1 MSLEV
6 QQARPV
12 AADDAA
18 KDVIQLLRDEERALG
33 LEGALLYYGYP
44 RYRDD
49 EDQLVASQILLASPE
64 HGVLVIGTLNTSG
77 RSTEELQ
84 TVASETE
91 AYLAMV
97 NAKFLANRA
106 LRANPRTLALPLEAL
121 IYAPLLDEAI
131 PVLGDLRCIRTHA
144 ELRTQLGSRSEL
156 DPEMFAQLI
165 ATLDGSRS
173 IPRPK
178 KRSLGGLPPHSKGHL
193 VGQLEAELARF
204 DAKQR
209 EGSIATISGPQRIR
223 GLAGSGKTIVL
234 TRKAALL
241 HLDDPDASIAY
252 TFHTKSLYQQV
263 RRLITRF
270 YRAEH
275 DRDPA
280 WDRVHVLHA
289 WGGRDDPGIYT
300 RACDAHGVPALTFAD
315 AKWRDP
321 GSPFGYACRM
331 LLESVKVR
339 PIFECIFIDEGQ
351 DFPPEFIRLCSQLAK
366 DMKFVVAYDELQSI
380 FQTKAPDAASVFGVD
395 PDGQPLGRFE
405 RDIVLYKCYRNP
417 LEILVCAHAVGF
429 GLYSKPVQMLEN
441 EEHWRDVG
449 YEVEVGPLEPGVE
462 VQILRP
468 TRNSISLMSDAQTID
483 QLIEAAAFDNM
494 EEEIASV
501 VDAIMGQIA
510 DGLRPDDIV
519 VAVVD
524 DRNARA
530 YLREVSDGLA
540 RRQVAC
546 NNIHEAFGVPD
557 FQVEDR
563 VTLTTV
569 HKAKGNEGFA
579 VHVIGV
585 DAVFANP
592 SKTNRNR
599 LFTAMT
605 RAKAWLRVTGVG
617 EPASRLA
624 SEIEQAKGNSPRLKF
639 LYPSRADLDTMK
651 RDLSEAD
658 ALTQEQERLLEDIP
672 EEALQA
678 YLRKRHAPK
687 KKRS

>member
-1 MSLEV
+1 
-6 QQARPV
+6 
-12 AADDAA
+12 
-18 KDVIQLLRDEERALG
+18 
-33 LEGALLYYGYP
+33 
-44 RYRDD
+44 
-49 EDQLVASQILLASPE
+49 
-64 HGVLVIGTLNTSG
+64 
-77 RSTEELQ
+77 
-84 TVASETE
+84 
-91 AYLAMV
+91 
-97 NAKFLANRA
+97 
-106 LRANPRTLALPLEAL
+106 
-121 IYAPLLDEAI
+121 
-131 PVLGDLRCIRTHA
+131 
-144 ELRTQLGSRSEL
+144 
-156 DPEMFAQLI
+156 
-165 ATLDGSRS
+165 
-173 IPRPK
+173 
-178 KRSLGGLPPHSKGHL
+178 
-193 VGQLEAELARF
+193 
-204 DAKQR
+204 
-209 EGSIATISGPQRIR
+209 
-223 GLAGSGKTIVL
+223 
-234 TRKAALL
+234 
-241 HLDDPDASIAY
+241 
-252 TFHTKSLYQQV
+252 
-263 RRLITRF
+263 
-270 YRAEH
+270 
-275 DRDPA
+275 
-280 WDRVHVLHA
+280 
-289 WGGRDDPGIYT
+289 
-300 RACDAHGVPALTFAD
+300 
-315 AKWRDP
+315 
-321 GSPFGYACRM
+321 
-331 LLESVKVR
+331 
-339 PIFECIFIDEGQ
+339 
-351 DFPPEFIRLCSQLAK
+351 
-366 DMKFVVAYDELQSI
+366 
-380 FQTKAPDAASVFGVD
+380 
-395 PDGQPLGRFE
+395 
-405 RDIVLYKCYRNP
+405 
-417 LEILVCAHAVGF
+417 
-429 GLYSKPVQMLEN
+429 MLEN